1 MSLHNKWW
9 SKCVSFTCQIWN
21 LLIVEELLWS
31 ECPWRS
37 DSMMEVWRR
46 WRRVWRILKAASQSQ
61 SRYVKHFQL
70 FSRPIGLHQSGH
82 MVTWNY
88 SMNTSLSHVAVTL
101 CQTLS
106 TLITVLLWKTIAYW
120 ATLVGQMVT
129 WNYSMNTS
137 LSHVTV
143 TACQTLS
150 TLTAVLL

>member
-1 MSLHNKWW
+1 MCFFYMSDMKVVGCW
-9 SKCVSFTCQIWN
+9 
-21 LLIVEELLWS
+21 ELLWS

-37 DSMMEVWRR
+37 DSMMEVWR

-61 SRYVKHFQL
+61 SRRVKHFQL

-120 ATLVGQMVT
+120 ATLVGHMVAR
-129 WNYSMNTS
+129 NYSMNTS

>member
-1 MSLHNKWW
+1 MFFLFQ
-9 SKCVSFTCQIWN
+9 VSQTWK
-21 LLIVEELLWS
+21 LLIVEELFWS
-31 ECPWRS
+31 ECLWRS
-37 DSMMEVWRR
+37 DSMMEVWR

-61 SRYVKHFQL
+61 SRHVKHFQL

-120 ATLVGQMVT
+120 ATLVGHMVT